1 MFPLFKGARGIGSLA
16 THKLAFQMPSLLSL
30 RPKQIAILEASLIG
44 LLSGLAAVVLKV
56 GVGWVGGWRLVGAG
70 MLPPIVALPLF
81 GAIAGGLAG
90 ILIQRFAP
98 EASGSGIP
106 QVKAALAYL
115 PMPLTGRIAIVKLIS
130 TILSLGAGLTLG
142 RQGPTVQLGAAI
154 ASQVSNWFPTSPDH
168 RRQLLAAGAAAG
180 LAAGFNAPIAGVLFV
195 IEELLQDVS
204 GLTLGTAIM
213 ASFVGAMVS
222 RQLGGQD
229 FTFSPSSMSIDPYFN
244 AIEIPFFI
252 LLGVLAALL
261 GVLFIR
267 GILLSLRLYKR
278 LHLSLPGK
286 IAIAGLL
293 SGLLVALLPSALR
306 DNASLQE
313 VWRTSEFP
321 WHLILLIF
329 TVKFALTLVAVGS
342 GAPGGLF
349 APSLILGS
357 TLGYLV
363 CFLVQTLNLWMHLP
377 LGTGSG
383 AGFAVTFAL
392 AGMAAFFSAV
402 TRGPMTA
409 IVIVFEMTQE
419 FSIVLPL
426 MISSVTAYLVAEAIS
441 SGSVYKYL
449 LAWNGIYLKPSKQFE
464 NRLSKLTAADIMT
477 RQPETINSDLSI
489 PEAKL
494 FFARSDHHGLPVLE
508 DGKFIGIITESDFA
522 KVDAFEANL
531 IISSNPSFDPS
542 AENLDLTAQI
552 PSQSPNKKGIT
563 VHDIMTP
570 KPITVR
576 SHDPLPQVIYW
587 MSRYHIGHLPVLD
600 RSQLVGIITRADII
614 RVESDQL
621 SGNIQTHDPRL
632 AKNEASY
639 VVYQTRD
646 PAIGRGRILV
656 PLSDPTTALTLL
668 DFAATIA
675 HQRHYELECLM
686 VIPVSRLRSTA
697 ETSVSTLDQ
706 RRLLRKAKVLR
717 ERHGISIHTQ
727 IRVSHDVSSAILEVV
742 QSRHINLLISNWKG
756 GTTTPDRI
764 FGEVVDTLIR
774 QVRCDVMLVKW
785 GLEPMRRDRWLIPT
799 ASGRNSAK
807 AIEWLPGLMKQSES
821 PEAFLCHVSAP
832 NVQPD
837 VTIQA
842 LNKACNQV
850 QLRVS
855 CITHSIAV
863 CNRSISDAIFDLAEQ
878 NDCDVILLG
887 ATQEGLLE
895 QVIKGNIP
903 EEIARR
909 SSQTVILVRGS
920 L

>member
-1 MFPLFKGARGIGSLA
+1 
-16 THKLAFQMPSLLSL
+16 MPHLVSL

-44 LLSGLAAVVLKV
+44 LLSGLAAVVLKR
-56 GVGWVGGWRLVGAG
+56 GVGWLGSWRLVGADL
-70 MLPPIVALPLF
+70 LPPIVALPLF
-81 GAIAGGLAG
+81 GAIGGGLAG
-90 ILIQRFAP
+90 ILIQRLAP

-115 PMPLTGRIAIVKLIS
+115 PMPLTGRIALVKLIS

-204 GLTLGTAIM
+204 GLTLGTAIV
-213 ASFVGAMVS
+213 ASFVGAVVS
-222 RQLGGQD
+222 RQLGGQE
-229 FTFSPSSMSIDPYFN
+229 FTFSPSWMSIDPYFN
-244 AIEIPFFI
+244 IVEIPFFV
-252 LLGVLAALL
+252 LLGILAGVL
-261 GVLFIR
+261 GVVFIR
-267 GILLSLRLYKR
+267 GILQSLKIYKR

-286 IAIAGLL
+286 IAIAGLV
-293 SGLLVALLPSALR
+293 SGVLVAILPATLR

-329 TVKFALTLVAVGS
+329 TVKFGLTLVAVGS

-357 TLGYLV
+357 MLGYLV
-363 CFLVQTLNLWMHLP
+363 CFLAQFLNHWLYLPIGTQT
-377 LGTGSG
+377 G

-426 MISSVTAYLVAEAIS
+426 MISSVTAYLVAEAIAT
-441 SGSVYKYL
+441 GSVYKHI
-449 LAWNGIYLKPSKQFE
+449 LAWNGIHLKPSQQLE

-477 RQPETINSDLSI
+477 RQLETISSTVSI
-489 PEAKL
+489 VDAKL
-494 FFARSDHHGLPVLE
+494 LFTRSQHHGLPVLE
-508 DGKFIGIITESDFA
+508 EGKFIGIVTLSDFTKFSELQIA
-522 KVDAFEANL
+522 TTPIHDL
-531 IISSNPSFDPS
+531 NPVTDDELS
-542 AENLDLTAQI
+542 AININDSINGLAAIQTIA
-552 PSQSPNKKGIT
+552 
-563 VHDIMTP
+563 DIMTRN
-570 KPITVR
+570 PISVR
-576 SHDPLPQVIYW
+576 SYDPLPQVIYW
-587 MSRYHIGHLPVLD
+587 MNRYHIGHLPVVD

-614 RVESDQL
+614 RVESEQL

-632 AKNEASY
+632 AKNEPSY
-639 VVYQTRD
+639 LVYQTRD

-656 PLSDPTTALTLL
+656 PLSNPDTALQLL
-668 DFAATIA
+668 ELAAAIA
-675 HQRHYELECLM
+675 QQRHYELECLI
-686 VIPVSRLRSTA
+686 VIPVSRLRSPA
-697 ETSVSTLDQ
+697 ETTVATVEE
-706 RRLLRKAKVLR
+706 RRLLRKAKTLQDR
-717 ERHGISIHTQ
+717 YGISIHTQ
-727 IRVSHDVSSAILEVV
+727 IRVSHDIASAILEVV
-742 QSRHINLLISNWKG
+742 RDRHIDLLISNWKG
-756 GTTTPDRI
+756 GTDTPDRI
-764 FGEVVDTLIR
+764 FGEVVDALIQ
-774 QVRCDVMLVKW
+774 QVRCDVMLIKW
-785 GLEPMRRDRWLIPT
+785 GINAKLRERWLIPT
-799 ASGRNSAK
+799 AGGPNSSR
-807 AIEWLPGLMKQSES
+807 AIQWLPGLMKNSKV

-832 NVQPD
+832 NIQPE
-837 VTIQA
+837 VSTSA

-850 QLRVS
+850 QLRVR

-863 CNRSISDAIFDLAEQ
+863 CNTSISDAVFNLAQQ

-887 ATQEGLLE
+887 ATQWGLLQ
-895 QVIKGNIP
+895 QVLKGNIP

-909 SSQTVILVRGS
+909 STQTVILVRGS

>member
-1 MFPLFKGARGIGSLA
+1 
-16 THKLAFQMPSLLSL
+16 MPHLLSL

-70 MLPPIVALPLF
+70 ILPPIVALPLS
-81 GAIAGGLAG
+81 GAIGGGLAG
-90 ILIQRFAP
+90 ILIQRLAP

-115 PMPLTGRIAIVKLIS
+115 PMPLTGRVALVKLVS
-130 TILSLGAGLTLG
+130 TILSLGSGLTLG

-229 FTFSPSSMSIDPYFN
+229 FTFSPSSMSIDPYFR

-252 LLGVLAALL
+252 LLGILAALL

-267 GILLSLRLYKR
+267 GILLSLKVYKR

-293 SGLLVALLPSALR
+293 SGLLVALLPEALR

-329 TVKFALTLVAVGS
+329 IVKFGLTLVAVGS

-363 CFLVQTLNLWMHLP
+363 CFLAQTMHLWFNWP
-377 LGTGSG
+377 IGTVSGSE
-383 AGFAVTFAL
+383 FAVTFAL

-419 FSIVLPL
+419 FSVVLPL
-426 MISSVTAYLVAEAIS
+426 MISSVTAYLVAEAVS

-449 LAWNGIYLKPSKQFE
+449 LAWNGIYLKPSKQIE
-464 NRLSKLTAADIMT
+464 SRLGKLTAADIMT
-477 RQPETINSDLSI
+477 RQLETINSNLSI
-489 PEAKL
+489 AEAKL
-494 FFARSDHHGLPVLE
+494 FFARSEHHGLPVLNN
-508 DGKFIGIITESDFA
+508 GKFIGIITESDFA
-522 KVDAFEANL
+522 KVDTFEANL
-531 IISSNPSFDPS
+531 IINPDLNSVVGSIASNDPDS
-542 AENLDLTAQI
+542 IAENCDLIPLETAKT
-552 PSQSPNKKGIT
+552 SAKKTIT
-563 VHDIMTP
+563 VHDLMTQNP
-570 KPITVR
+570 VTVR
-576 SHDPLPQVIYW
+576 SYDPLPQVIYW
-587 MSRYHIGHLPVLD
+587 MNRYHIGHLPVLD

-614 RVESDQL
+614 RVESEHL
-621 SGNIQTHDPRL
+621 SGNVQTHDPRL

-639 VVYQTRD
+639 TIYQTRD
-646 PAIGRGRILV
+646 PAIGLGRILV
-656 PLSDPTTALTLL
+656 PLSDPITALPLL
-668 DFAATIA
+668 ELAATIA

-686 VIPVSRLRSTA
+686 VIPVSRLRSPA
-697 ETSVSTLDQ
+697 ETTVTSQDQ
-706 RRLLRKAKVLR
+706 RRLLRKTNALR
-717 ERHGISIHTQ
+717 DRHGISIHTQ
-727 IRVSHDVSSAILEVV
+727 IRVSHDISSAILEVV
-742 QSRHINLLISNWKG
+742 RDRHIDLLISNWKG
-756 GTTTPDRI
+756 ATTTPDRI

-774 QVRCDVMLVKW
+774 QVPCEVMLIKW
-785 GLEPMRRDRWLIPT
+785 GTEPLRRDRWLIPT
-799 ASGRNSAK
+799 AGGPNSAK
-807 AIEWLPGLMKQSES
+807 AIEWLPGLMKQSKA

-832 NVQPD
+832 NVEPE
-837 VTIQA
+837 VSIQA

-855 CITHSIAV
+855 CVTHPIAV
-863 CNRSISDAIFDLAEQ
+863 CNASISNAVFDLAEQ

-895 QVIKGNIP
+895 QVMKGNIP

>member
-1 MFPLFKGARGIGSLA
+1 
-16 THKLAFQMPSLLSL
+16 MPHLLSL

-56 GVGWVGGWRLVGAG
+56 GVGWVGGWRLGGAG

-81 GAIAGGLAG
+81 GAIGGGLAG
-90 ILIQRFAP
+90 ILIQRLAP

-115 PMPLTGRIAIVKLIS
+115 PMPLTGRIAIVKLMS

-329 TVKFALTLVAVGS
+329 TVKFGLTLVAVGS

-363 CFLVQTLNLWMHLP
+363 CFLVQTLNLWLHLP
-377 LGTGSG
+377 LGTSSG

-449 LAWNGIYLKPSKQFE
+449 LAWNGIYLKPSKQLE
-464 NRLSKLTAADIMT
+464 SRLTKLTAADIMT
-477 RQPETINSDLSI
+477 RQPETINSSLSI

-494 FFARSDHHGLPVLE
+494 FFARSDHHGLPVVD
-508 DGKFIGIITESDFA
+508 DGQFIGMITESDFA
-522 KVDAFEANL
+522 KVDGFEANIVMNPNL
-531 IISSNPSFDPS
+531 NPTSNAQDSKTQ
-542 AENLDLTAQI
+542 DL
-552 PSQSPNKKGIT
+552 PKKPGGIT

-576 SHDPLPQVIYW
+576 SHDPLTQVIYW
-587 MSRYHIGHLPVLD
+587 MNRYHVGHLPVLD

-621 SGNIQTHDPRL
+621 SGNVQTHDPRL

-639 VVYQTRD
+639 VVFQTRD

-656 PLSDPTTALTLL
+656 PLSDPKTAIPLL
-668 DFAATIA
+668 ELAATIA

-686 VIPVSRLRSTA
+686 VIPVSRLRSPA
-697 ETSVSTLDQ
+697 ETTVSTQDE
-706 RRLLRKAKVLR
+706 RRLLRKAKSLR

-727 IRVSHDVSSAILEVV
+727 VRVSHDVSSAILEVV
-742 QSRHINLLISNWKG
+742 RDRHIDLLISNWKG

-764 FGEVVDTLIR
+764 FGEVVDSLIR
-774 QVRCDVMLVKW
+774 QVRCDVMLIKW
-785 GLEPMRRDRWLIPT
+785 GLDPTRRDRWLIPT
-799 ASGRNSAK
+799 AGGPNSAK
-807 AIEWLPGLMKQSES
+807 AIEWLPGLMKQAEV

-832 NVQPD
+832 NVQPE
-837 VTIQA
+837 VSIQA

-855 CITHSIAV
+855 CITHPIAI
-863 CNRSISDAIFDLAEQ
+863 CNRSISDAVFDLAEQ

>member
-1 MFPLFKGARGIGSLA
+1 
-16 THKLAFQMPSLLSL
+16 MPNLISL

-70 MLPPIVALPLF
+70 ILPPIVALPLF
-81 GAIAGGLAG
+81 GAISGGLAG
-90 ILIQRFAP
+90 ILIQRLAP

-267 GILLSLRLYKR
+267 GILLSLRLYKQ

-293 SGLLVALLPSALR
+293 SGLMVALLPEALR

-329 TVKFALTLVAVGS
+329 TVKFGLTLVAVGS

-363 CFLVQTLNLWMHLP
+363 CFLVQTLNLWLHLP
-377 LGTGSG
+377 LGTSSG

-449 LAWNGIYLKPSKQFE
+449 LAWNGIYLKPSKQLE
-464 NRLSKLTAADIMT
+464 SRLTKLTAADIMT
-477 RQPETINSDLSI
+477 RQPETISSDLSI
-489 PEAKL
+489 SEAKL
-494 FFARSDHHGLPVLE
+494 FFARSEHHGLPVLE
-508 DGKFIGIITESDFA
+508 NGKFIGIMTESDFA
-522 KVDAFEANL
+522 KVDAFEAAL
-531 IISSNPSFDPS
+531 IIKNNSAKSNSDKNNLDP
-542 AENLDLTAQI
+542 NLDLGETENNGNLKRN
-552 PSQSPNKKGIT
+552 PKKGVTIQ
-563 VHDIMTP
+563 DIMTQ

-576 SHDPLPQVIYW
+576 SHDPLTQVIYW
-587 MSRYHIGHLPVLD
+587 MNRYHIGHLPVLD

-614 RVESDQL
+614 RVESEQL

-639 VVYQTRD
+639 IVYQTRD
-646 PAIGRGRILV
+646 PAIGLGRILV
-656 PLSDPTTALTLL
+656 PLSDTKTAPELL
-668 DFAATIA
+668 ELAATIA

-686 VIPVSRLRSTA
+686 VIPVSRLRSPA
-697 ETSVSTLDQ
+697 ETTVSTQDE
-706 RRLLRKAKVLR
+706 RRLLRKTKALR

-742 QSRHINLLISNWKG
+742 RDRHIDLLISNWKG

-774 QVRCDVMLVKW
+774 QVRCDVMLIKW
-785 GLEPMRRDRWLIPT
+785 GVNHTQRERWLIPT
-799 ASGRNSAK
+799 AGGPNSAK
-807 AIEWLPGLMKQSES
+807 AIEWLPGLMKQAEA

-832 NVQPD
+832 NVQPE
-837 VTIQA
+837 VSIQA
-842 LNKACNQV
+842 LDKACNQV

-863 CNRSISDAIFDLAEQ
+863 CNRSISGAVFDLAAQ

-909 SSQTVILVRGS
+909 SPQTVILVRGS

>member
-1 MFPLFKGARGIGSLA
+1 
-16 THKLAFQMPSLLSL
+16 MPNLVSL

-44 LLSGLAAVVLKV
+44 LLSGLAAVMLKT
-56 GVGWVGGWRLVGAG
+56 GVGWLGGWRLVGANL
-70 MLPPIVALPLF
+70 LPPILALPFF
-81 GAIAGGLAG
+81 GLIGGGLAG
-90 ILIQRFAP
+90 ILIQRLAP

-115 PMPLTGRIAIVKLIS
+115 PMPLTGRISFVKLTS
-130 TILSLGAGLTLG
+130 TILTLGSGLMLG

-195 IEELLQDVS
+195 VEELLQDVS
-204 GLTLGTAIM
+204 GLTLGTAIV
-213 ASFVGAMVS
+213 ASFVGAVVS
-222 RQLGGQD
+222 RQLGGQE
-229 FTFSPSSMSIDPYFN
+229 FTFSPSWMSIDPYFN
-244 AIEIPFFI
+244 AIEIPFFV
-252 LLGVLAALL
+252 LLGVLAGVL
-261 GVLFIR
+261 GVVFIR
-267 GILLSLRLYKR
+267 GVLQSLKIYKR

-286 IAIAGLL
+286 IAIAGLV
-293 SGLLVALLPSALR
+293 SGLLVALLPITLR

-329 TVKFALTLVAVGS
+329 AVKFGLTLVAVGS

-357 TLGYLV
+357 MLGYLV
-363 CFLVQTLNLWMHLP
+363 CFLAQFLNHWLNLP
-377 LGTGSG
+377 IGTQAG

-392 AGMAAFFSAV
+392 AGMSAFLSAV

-426 MISSVTAYLVAEAIS
+426 MISSVTAYLVAEAIAT
-441 SGSVYKYL
+441 GSVSKHI
-449 LAWNGIYLKPSKQFE
+449 LAWNGIYLKPFQQLE

-477 RQPETINSDLSI
+477 RQLETISSTLSI
-489 PEAKL
+489 VDAKHL
-494 FFARSDHHGLPVLE
+494 FTRSPHHGLPVLDE
-508 DGKFIGIITESDFA
+508 GKFVGIVTSSDFTKFSELQIA
-522 KVDAFEANL
+522 TTL
-531 IISSNPSFDPS
+531 IHDLNPVTNDQSSAVNINDSTN
-542 AENLDLTAQI
+542 ALAAIQTIA
-552 PSQSPNKKGIT
+552 
-563 VHDIMTP
+563 DIMTP
-570 KPITVR
+570 NPISVR
-576 SHDPLPQVIYW
+576 SYDPLPQVIYW
-587 MSRYHIGHLPVLD
+587 MNRYHIGHLPVVD

-614 RVESDQL
+614 RVESEQL

-632 AKNEASY
+632 AKNEPSY

-656 PLSDPTTALTLL
+656 PLSNPDTALQLL
-668 DFAATIA
+668 ELAAAIA
-675 HQRHYELECLM
+675 QQRHYELECLI
-686 VIPVSRLRSTA
+686 VIPVSRFRSPA
-697 ETSVSTLDQ
+697 ETTVATVEQ
-706 RRLLRKAKVLR
+706 RRLLRKAKPLR
-717 ERHGISIHTQ
+717 DRYGISIHTQ
-727 IRVSHDVSSAILEVV
+727 IRVSHDITSAILEVV
-742 QSRHINLLISNWKG
+742 GDRHIDLLISNWKG
-756 GTTTPDRI
+756 GTDTPDRI
-764 FGEVVDTLIR
+764 FGEVVDALIQ
-774 QVRCDVMLVKW
+774 QVRCDVMLIKW
-785 GLEPMRRDRWLIPT
+785 GINAKLRERWLIPT
-799 ASGRNSAK
+799 AGGPNSSR
-807 AIEWLPGLMKQSES
+807 AIQWLPGLMKNTQA

-832 NVQPD
+832 NLQPE
-837 VTIQA
+837 VSISA

-850 QLRVS
+850 QLRVG

-863 CNRSISDAIFDLAEQ
+863 CNASISDAVFDLAQQ

-887 ATQEGLLE
+887 ATQWGLLQ
-895 QVIKGNIP
+895 QVLKGNIP

-909 SSQTVILVRGS
+909 STQTVILVRGS

>member
-1 MFPLFKGARGIGSLA
+1 
-16 THKLAFQMPSLLSL
+16 MPSLISL

-44 LLSGLAAVVLKV
+44 LLSGLAAVMLKV
-56 GVGWVGGWRLVGAG
+56 GVGWVGGLRLMGTSF
-70 MLPPIVALPLF
+70 LPPIVALPLF
-81 GAIAGGLAG
+81 GAIGGGLAG
-90 ILIQRFAP
+90 ILIQRLAP

-115 PMPLTGRIAIVKLIS
+115 PMPLTGRIAAVKLIS

-204 GLTLGTAIM
+204 GLTLATAIM
-213 ASFVGAMVS
+213 ASFVGAIVS

-229 FTFSPSSMSIDPYFN
+229 FTFSPSSRSIDPYFN
-244 AIEIPFFI
+244 PIEIPFFI
-252 LLGVLAALL
+252 LLGILAALL

-267 GILLSLRLYKR
+267 GILVSLKFYKQ
-278 LHLSLPGK
+278 LHLSLPGN
-286 IAIAGLL
+286 IAIAGLI
-293 SGLLVALLPSALR
+293 SGLLVALLPTALR

-313 VWRTSEFP
+313 VWRTSEFS
-321 WHLILLIF
+321 WQLILLIF
-329 TVKFALTLVAVGS
+329 TVKFGLTLVAVGS

-363 CFLVQTLNLWMHLP
+363 CFLAQTLHLWLHIP
-377 LGTGSG
+377 IGPVSG

-426 MISSVTAYLVAEAIS
+426 MISSVTAYLVAEAIA

-449 LAWNGIYLKPSKQFE
+449 LAWNGIYLKPSKQLE
-464 NRLSKLTAADIMT
+464 NRLTKLTAADIMT
-477 RQPETINSDLSI
+477 RQLETINSDLSI

-494 FFARSDHHGLPVLE
+494 FFARSEHHGLPVME

-522 KVDAFEANL
+522 KVDEFGEA
-531 IISSNPSFDPS
+531 S
-542 AENLDLTAQI
+542 
-552 PSQSPNKKGIT
+552 IT
-563 VHDIMTP
+563 VHAIMTP

-587 MSRYHIGHLPVLD
+587 MNRYHIGHLPVLD

-614 RVESDQL
+614 RIESDQL
-621 SGNIQTHDPRL
+621 SGNVETHDPRL

-646 PAIGRGRILV
+646 PATGRGRILV
-656 PLSDPTTALTLL
+656 PINDSKTAIPLL
-668 DFAATIA
+668 ELAATIA

-686 VIPVSRLRSTA
+686 VIPVSRLRSPA
-697 ETSVSTLDQ
+697 ETTVSTQ
-706 RRLLRKAKVLR
+706 AERRLLRKAKALR
-717 ERHGISIHTQ
+717 ERHGISVHTQ

-742 QSRHINLLISNWKG
+742 RDRHIDLLISNWKG
-756 GTTTPDRI
+756 STTTPDRI
-764 FGEVVDTLIR
+764 FGEVVDALIR
-774 QVRCDVMLVKW
+774 QVRCDVMLIKW
-785 GLEPMRRDRWLIPT
+785 GLDHIRRDRWLIPT
-799 ASGRNSAK
+799 AGGPNSAK
-807 AIEWLPGLMKQSES
+807 AIEWLPGLMKQAEA

-832 NVQPD
+832 NTEPEVS
-837 VTIQA
+837 IQA

-850 QLRVS
+850 QLRIS

-863 CNRSISDAIFDLAEQ
+863 CNRSISSAVFDLAEQ

-895 QVIKGNIP
+895 QVMKGNIP

-909 SSQTVILVRGS
+909 SPQTVILVRGS